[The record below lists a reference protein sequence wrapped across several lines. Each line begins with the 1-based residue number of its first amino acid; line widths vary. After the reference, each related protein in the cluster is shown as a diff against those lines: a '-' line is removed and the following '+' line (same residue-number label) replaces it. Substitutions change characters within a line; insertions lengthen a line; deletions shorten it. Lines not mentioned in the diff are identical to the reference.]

1 MEGQQGLILIFRY
14 WYAMEGQQG
23 LILIWFM
30 SHPSTMQGT

>member
-1 MEGQQGLILIFRY
+1 MD
-14 WYAMEGQQG
+14 GQQG

>member
-1 MEGQQGLILIFRY
+1 
-14 WYAMEGQQG
+14 MEGQQG